1 MSPISFKN
9 TVKNFIVLEG
19 LDGCGTTTQT
29 ELLSKKLE
37 EAGYKAV
44 RTNEPTDGSI
54 GRFIRSVLQ
63 KKESVDP
70 FTLALLFSADRNEHV
85 YGKNGIVEQ
94 TKAGKTVVC
103 DRYLFSS
110 LAYQSLFMEYDTVVG
125 LNQYY
130 PLPEYLFY
138 IDLCPEECQKRMAA
152 RGEEAELFER
162 LELQRKIEANYKK
175 TLACLSGSDM
185 KTIVIDGK
193 GSIQD
198 IHSQICTVL
207 GLY

>member
-1 MSPISFKN
+1 MSSVSFKKPI
-9 TVKNFIVLEG
+9 KNFIVLEG

-29 ELLSKKLE
+29 ALLVKKLE
-37 EAGYKAV
+37 EAGIQAAST
-44 RTNEPTDGSI
+44 REPTDGSI

-85 YGKNGIVEQ
+85 FGKNGIAEQ
-94 TKAGKTVVC
+94 AEAEKKVIC

-110 LAYQSLFMEYDTVVG
+110 LAYQSLFMDFETVAG
-125 LNQYY
+125 LNKFY
-130 PLPEYLFY
+130 PLPEY
-138 IDLCPEECQKRMAA
+138 

-162 LELQRKIEANYKK
+162 LELQRKIDANYKK
-175 TLACLSGSDM
+175 SLALLSDSAM
-185 KTIVIDGK
+185 KTIIIDGR

-198 IHSQICTVL
+198 IHSQICKIL
-207 GLY
+207 GLTV

>member
-1 MSPISFKN
+1 MSSVSFKKPI
-9 TVKNFIVLEG
+9 KNFIVLEG

-29 ELLSKKLE
+29 DLLAKKLE
-37 EAGYKAV
+37 KAGIPGV
-44 RTNEPTDGSI
+44 RTNEPTGGSI

-70 FTLALLFSADRNEHV
+70 FTLALLFSADRSEHV
-85 YGKNGIVEQ
+85 YGKNGIAQQAE
-94 TKAGKTVVC
+94 AGKIVIC

-110 LAYQSLFMEYDTVVG
+110 LAYQSLFIDYDTVAE
-125 LNQYY
+125 LNRYY

-138 IDLCPEECQKRMAA
+138 IDLSPEECQKRMEA

-175 TLACLSGSDM
+175 TLALLSGSDM
-185 KTIVIDGK
+185 KTIIIDGRASK
-193 GSIQD
+193 QD
-198 IHSQICTVL
+198 IHRQICEVL
-207 GLY
+207 KI

>member
-1 MSPISFKN
+1 MSSVSFKKPI
-9 TVKNFIVLEG
+9 KNFIVLEG

-29 ELLSKKLE
+29 GLLAKKLE
-37 EAGYKAV
+37 DAGIPGV

-85 YGKNGIVEQ
+85 YGKDGIVQLAE
-94 TKAGKTVVC
+94 AGKMVIC

-110 LAYQSLFMEYDTVVG
+110 LAYQSLFIDYETVAE
-125 LNQYY
+125 LNRYY

-138 IDLCPEECQKRMAA
+138 IDLSPEECQKRMEA

-162 LELQRKIEANYKK
+162 LELQRKIDANYKK
-175 TLACLSGSDM
+175 TLALLSDSDM
-185 KTIVIDGK
+185 KTIIIDGRASK
-193 GSIQD
+193 QD
-198 IHSQICTVL
+198 IHRQICEVL
-207 GLY
+207 KL